1 MTRSDLRNSTPSST
15 TVPSSGAISRSAAV
29 FPPGMPRPMMRL
41 PSAGSSFSLRFQ
53 PPPCPLPPK
62 PPPLL
67 PPPKPPLAPLSA
79 VCGLSFAR
87 VLSTSRYSCIERS
100 ISFASL
106 SRNARKLSSS
116 SASSFSKTISMS
128 KPKVS
133 LSISRNFCATFSL
146 SCAAATLPSTGQK
159 RRPSLTP
166 TRFSTIAL
174 VIAKYEPLR
183 IRTICGTYSLAASSA
198 DITKSRYEK
207 SSSTSLSM
215 SSLCKITALTFSQS
229 ANGITKLQVIGSV
242 SLPASRC
249 SIPLPISN

>member
-67 PPPKPPLAPLSA
+67 PPPKLPPAPLSA

-87 VLSTSRYSCIERS
+87 ALSTSRYSCIERS
-100 ISFASL
+100 ISFA

-174 VIAKYEPLR
+174 VIARYEPLR
-183 IRTICGTYSLAASSA
+183 ICTICGTYSLAASSA

-207 SSSTSLSM
+207 SSSTSFST
-215 SSLCKITALTFSQS
+215 SSLCRITAFTFSQS